1 MKLAVNASFKDRT
14 DTGSGQYLLH
24 LARELAKPANSV
36 ELQLFEPPSQS
47 NLAKLRFEQIG
58 FPNAARKSGADLAHV
73 PYFGPALFARL
84 PTVVTIHDLIPI
96 VLPAYRGSPKVR
108 AYTRLASAAAR
119 RAQAIIADSLSSQHD
134 IVRLLGIPADNV
146 RVIYLAAD
154 ESYRPVTEAAQLNAV
169 RARYGLPEQ
178 FVLYLGGFDQRKNVP
193 NLLHAYTKVARG
205 MGPDC
210 PLIIG
215 GRLPSETS
223 PLFPDVQQLVKRLDL
238 ADIVGFIGPVDELDK
253 PALYTLAACFAWPSW
268 YEGFGLPVLEAMACG
283 TPVVAGNRGSLPE
296 IVGDAGFLVEPDD
309 INRMAGA
316 IIASVIDE
324 PLRRE
329 HRAKGLAQA
338 AKFSWQKCAAETIEV
353 YRQVLQRSAAG
364 PELAQR
370 RIS

>member
-1 MKLAVNASFKDRT
+1 MKLALNASFKYRP

-24 LARELAKPANSV
+24 LARELARPAHSV

-58 FPNAARKSGADLAHV
+58 FPRAARKAGVDLAHV
-73 PYFGPALFARL
+73 PYFGPALFPRV
-84 PTVVTIHDLIPI
+84 PTVVTIHDLIPLI
-96 VLPAYRGSPKVR
+96 LPAYRGSPKVR
-108 AYTRLASAAAR
+108 AYTQLASFAAR
-119 RAQAIIADSLSSQHD
+119 RAQAIIADSVASRRD
-134 IVRLLGIPADNV
+134 IVRLLGIPEDKV

-154 ESYRPVTEAAQLNAV
+154 ERFQPVTEPDQLNAV
-169 RARYGLPEQ
+169 RARFGLPDQ
-178 FVLYLGGFDQRKNVP
+178 FVLYLGGFDLRKNVP

-210 PLIIG
+210 ALIIA
-215 GRLPSETS
+215 GRPPSETS
-223 PLFPDVQQLVKRLDL
+223 PLFPDVQQLVNDLDL
-238 ADIVGFIGPVDELDK
+238 ADYVDFIGEVDEQDK
-253 PALYTLAACFAWPSW
+253 PALYTLATCFAWPSW

-296 IVGDAGFLVEPDD
+296 IVGDAGFLVEPADT
-309 INRMAGA
+309 NRMAGA

-338 AKFSWQKCAAETIEV
+338 AKFSWQKCAAETVEV
-353 YRQVLQRSAAG
+353 YRHVLQRA
-364 PELAQR
+364 L
-370 RIS
+370 

>member
-1 MKLAVNASFKDRT
+1 MKLALNASFKDRP

-24 LARELAKPANSV
+24 LARELARPAHSV

-58 FPNAARKSGADLAHV
+58 FPNAAHNAGVDLAHV
-73 PYFGPALFARL
+73 PYFGPALFPRV

-96 VLPAYRGSPKVR
+96 VLPAYRSSLKVR
-108 AYTRLASAAAR
+108 AYTQLASFAAR
-119 RAQAIIADSLSSQHD
+119 RAQAIIADSVASQRD
-134 IVRLLGIPADNV
+134 IVRLLGIPEDKV
-146 RVIYLAAD
+146 HVIYLASD
-154 ESYRPVTEAAQLNAV
+154 ECYQPVTEPTQLNAV

-193 NLLHAYTKVARG
+193 NLLHAYTKVAKG

-210 PLIIG
+210 VLIIA
-215 GRLPSETS
+215 GRPPSETS
-223 PLFPDVQQLVKRLDL
+223 PLFPDVQQLVKDLDL
-238 ADIVGFIGPVDELDK
+238 ADSVDFIGEVDEQDK
-253 PALYTLAACFAWPSW
+253 PALYTLAKCFAWPSW

-283 TPVVAGNRGSLPE
+283 TPVVAGNCGSLPE
-296 IVGDAGFLVEPDD
+296 IVGDAGFLVEPADT
-309 INRMAGA
+309 NRMAGA

-338 AKFSWQKCAAETIEV
+338 AKFSWQKCAAETVEV
-353 YRQVLQRSAAG
+353 YRRVLQCA
-364 PELAQR
+364 P
-370 RIS
+370 